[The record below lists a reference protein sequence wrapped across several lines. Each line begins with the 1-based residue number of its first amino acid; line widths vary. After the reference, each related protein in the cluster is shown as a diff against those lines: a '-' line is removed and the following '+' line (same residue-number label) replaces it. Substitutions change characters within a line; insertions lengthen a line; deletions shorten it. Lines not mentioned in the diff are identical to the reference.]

1 MAARNYIELIEKT
14 LRVIE
19 FLAHPGG
26 ARPLKEI
33 AAATGLV
40 KSSAFRILYTL
51 RQLGYVEKDG
61 EGSYR
66 LSLKVVGWSRA
77 AAGQVSLIRLAR
89 PYLERLRDELG
100 ESVWLAERRGL
111 RVYLVDAAESDHP
124 LRLSLRLGDASPLH
138 ASAVGK
144 AVAAFLRPEEL
155 EKALNHKPLTP
166 FTAKT
171 ITERGALLEH
181 FAEVRR
187 RGYAVNDEETIE
199 GAVLFGA
206 PILDAAGQ
214 PFAAI
219 SVGCLAAHCTH
230 ERRETYASRVRDC
243 AAKLS
248 TVFAGL
254 GFVCGGQTPGETG
267 IWDGEGGEAVRRRLP
282 TLADFTNFTNFA

>member
-1 MAARNYIELIEKT
+1 MAARNYIELIEKAV
-14 LRVIE
+14 RVIE
-19 FLAHPGG
+19 FLAQPGG
-26 ARPLKEI
+26 ARSLKEV

-51 RQLGYVEKDG
+51 RELGYVDRDG

-77 AAGQVSLIRLAR
+77 AAGQASLIRVAR
-89 PYLERLRDELG
+89 PHMERLRDELG

-111 RVYLVDAAESDHP
+111 RVYLVDVAESDHP

-144 AVAAFLRPEEL
+144 AVAAFLRPVEL
-155 EKALNHKPLTP
+155 ASALDHKPLAAYT
-166 FTAKT
+166 KNT
-171 ITERGALLEH
+171 ITDRATLLAH
-181 FAEVRR
+181 LAEVRR

-206 PILDAAGQ
+206 PILDAAEQ

-219 SVGCLAAHCTH
+219 SVGCLAVHCTR
-230 ERRETYASRVRDC
+230 ERRERYGRRVREC
-243 AAKLS
+243 AAAVS
-248 TVFAGL
+248 AVFGGL
-254 GFVCGGQTPGETG
+254 GFVAGDQPAGQRSAWEV
-267 IWDGEGGEAVRRRLP
+267 ESGEASVLRP
-282 TLADFTNFTNFA
+282 QDFADFTNFA

>member
-14 LRVIE
+14 VRVME
-19 FLAHPGG
+19 FLAHSGG
-26 ARPLKEI
+26 ARGLKEI

-51 RQLGYVEKDG
+51 RELGYVDRDG
-61 EGSYR
+61 EGMYR

-77 AAGQVSLIRLAR
+77 AAGQASLVRVAR

-124 LRLSLRLGDASPLH
+124 LRLSFRLGDACPLH

-144 AVAAFLRPEEL
+144 AVAAFLQPEEL
-155 EKALNHKPLTP
+155 ETVLNQKPLTP

-181 FAEVRR
+181 LAEVRR

-206 PILDAAGQ
+206 PILDTAGQ

-219 SVGCLAAHCTH
+219 SVGCLAAHCSRA
-230 ERRETYASRVRDC
+230 RRETYASRVRDC

-248 TVFAGL
+248 AVFAGL
-254 GFVCGGQTPGETG
+254 GFVSGGRTPAEAEV
-267 IWDGEGGEAVRRRLP
+267 WDGEGGEAIRRRVP
-282 TLADFTNFTNFA
+282 NLAELTNFTSFA